1 MFDINKA
8 ITDSRLSKAE
18 TIRLQREIKKDYPND
33 PMLYELHMIRALKM
47 ESKKEI
53 CLKAR
58 GGFKEAARIK
68 RFGASIALPP

>member
-47 ESKKEI
+47 ESKKRNLSKSRE
-53 CLKAR
+53 
-58 GGFKEAARIK
+58 
-68 RFGASIALPP
+68 RF